1 MSPYDTASLVLPECL
16 PFAVDLQFAKQ
27 PFSGSLPARVR
38 ILPSGTF
45 RGVDGRGPFTLDD
58 AEAVI
63 AASMAEGPLPID
75 ENHATDLAKGRGAP
89 ARGWIVAI
97 ESAADGLWATVEWTA
112 EGRRLVEGRAYRGIS
127 PVILTEKGTG
137 RVMRVLRAALTNAPN
152 LALNLFNQELQG
164 TEPMLMNSSSLQTL
178 NVGFNTAFKTGLGQA
193 APQWGSIA
201 TRVPSST
208 REEEYGWIGMLPNVR
223 EWLGP
228 RHVHSLAAHGYAIKN
243 KDYELT
249 IAVRRNDIEDDN
261 IGIYKPL
268 FEEMGRAAG
277 AHYDQIVYGLLKN
290 GWETPCYDGQNF
302 FDFDHPVLNAD
313 GATVSVANTDGG
325 TGEPWFLVDDSRPLK
340 PVILQVRRE
349 FELIRKADPRDDS
362 VFYEKEF
369 VYGVDGRC
377 NVGFGFW
384 QFCWGSRQ
392 TLDYTRYAAAR
403 FALGGM
409 KGDYGKPLGLRPRK
423 LFVGPANEEAALKI
437 LNNDTLYNGESN
449 HWRGTAELIVVPW
462 LA

>member
-1 MSPYDTASLVLPECL
+1 MSLYGAASLLPGCL
-16 PFAVDLQFAKQ
+16 PFGNGAA
-27 PFSGSLPARVR
+27 PARVR

-45 RGVDGRGPFTLDD
+45 RGVDGRGPLTLDD
-58 AEAVI
+58 PAAVI
-63 AASMAEGPLPID
+63 AASMAAGPLPID
-75 ENHATDLAKGRGAP
+75 ENHAIDWARGQGAP
-89 ARGWIVAI
+89 ALGWIVAI

-127 PVILTEKGTG
+127 PVIESEKDTG
-137 RVMRVLRAALTNAPN
+137 LVVRVLRAALTNNPN
-152 LALNLFNQELQG
+152 LPALNLFNKELQG
-164 TEPMLMNSSSLQTL
+164 TEPMLMNASSLQTL
-178 NVGFNTAFKTGLGQA
+178 NIGFNTAFKAGLGQA

-249 IAVRRNDIEDDN
+249 IAVKRNDIEDDN

-290 GWETPCYDGQNF
+290 GWDTPCYDGQKF
-302 FDFDHPVLNAD
+302 FDLDHPVLNAD
-313 GATVSVANTDGG
+313 GAAVSVANTDGG
-325 TGEPWFLVDDSRPLK
+325 AGEPWFLVDDSRPLK
-340 PVILQVRRE
+340 PMILQVRRE

-392 TLDYTRYAAAR
+392 TLDGTRYAAAR
-403 FALGGM
+403 LALGRM
-409 KGDYGKPLGLRPRK
+409 KGDYGRPLGLRPRK

-437 LNNDTLYNGESN
+437 LNNDTLANGESN
-449 HWRGTAELIVVPW
+449 PWRGTAELIVVPW